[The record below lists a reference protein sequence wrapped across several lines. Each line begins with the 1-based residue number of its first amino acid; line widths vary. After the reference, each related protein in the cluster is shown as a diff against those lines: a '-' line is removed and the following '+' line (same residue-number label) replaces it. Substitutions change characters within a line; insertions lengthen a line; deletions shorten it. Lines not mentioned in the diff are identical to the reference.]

1 MRIYLKKREPLSW
14 SGKLM
19 IVFTGLLFSII
30 LSSVIIVIVKGNPI
44 NVWLAIFYGSIGS
57 RFAVIETIVKTVP
70 LLFTGLAVAVAFRIK
85 FWNIGA
91 EGQLYAG
98 GLAAA
103 AIGIL
108 PIKIPTPIHIALV
121 IIGGFIAG
129 GVCAS
134 VAGYLKIKLKV
145 NEVVT
150 TILMN
155 YIIILL
161 ISTLLDGPWRDL
173 ASGWP
178 HSPPIN
184 NSARFPILIP
194 GSRFHLGIIFA
205 IIVVLIVYV
214 ILEKSIL
221 GYEINAIG
229 GNPIAAYFTGIPR
242 DMAILTTAFI
252 SGGIAGLAGVN
263 EVCAIQYYLHE
274 TLSTGY
280 GYAGVVI
287 AMLGVLNPIGVVLGA
302 FYFAM
307 IINGA
312 EYMSRTTGVPIFLT
326 EVIQGITLITILA
339 VWMFNEYKITIVK
352 KYS

>member
-1 MRIYLKKREPLSW
+1 MKFYLKKRDPLSW
-14 SGKLM
+14 LGKLM
-19 IVFTGLLFSII
+19 IVFAGLLFSII
-30 LSSVIIVIVKGNPI
+30 LSSVIIVILKGNPI

-57 RFAVIETIVKTVP
+57 RFATIETIIKTVP
-70 LLFTGLAVAVAFRIK
+70 LLFTGLAVVVAFRIK

-108 PIKIPTPIHIALV
+108 PIKIPTSIHIALMM
-121 IIGGFIAG
+121 IGGFIAG

-134 VAGYLKIKLKV
+134 IAGYLKIKLKV

-161 ISTLLDGPWRDL
+161 ISTLLEGPWRDP

-178 HSPPIN
+178 HSPSIN
-184 NSARFPILIP
+184 NSARFPILLP

-214 ILEKSIL
+214 ILEKSML
-221 GYEINAIG
+221 GYKIRAVG
-229 GNPIAAYFTGIPR
+229 GNHVAAYFMGIPR
-242 DMAILTTAFI
+242 DMTILTTVFI

-263 EVCAIQYYLHE
+263 EVCAIQYYLHQ

-280 GYAGVVI
+280 GYAGIVI
-287 AMLGVLNPIGVVLGA
+287 AMLGGLNPYGATLAA

-339 VWMFNEYKITIVK
+339 VGIFNEYKIKIIK
-352 KYS
+352 